1 MSVTWTDEL
10 TEIRKELGTDE
21 IRKRANDLPSYSRF
35 NTLASFYGTEYGNG
49 ATPKQMKAWA
59 TFAETLGDDVL
70 ITQGSVQR
78 EKLFDD
84 LAYEVCKKELATRA
98 SK

>member
-21 IRKRANDLPSYSRF
+21 IRKRANDLQSYNRF

-49 ATPKQMKAWA
+49 VTAKQMKAWA

-78 EKLFDD
+78 EKPFDD
-84 LAYEVCKKELATRA
+84 LAYEVCRKELAAR
-98 SK
+98 SE